1 MLQIDFATLS
11 ETLKDKFGRKQIIAL
26 AAIAALTLLTFYLIT
41 TKDIAEP
48 VLWLIGIGFGL
59 IAAVGVVANITQL
72 INDLKRPRKE
82 TSG

>member
-26 AAIAALTLLTFYLIT
+26 ATIAAMAVLTFYLIT
-41 TKDIAEP
+41 TKDVSEP

-59 IAAVGVVANITQL
+59 IFTMGALANITQL
-72 INDLKRPRKE
+72 VNDLKRPRKE
-82 TSG
+82 ASG